1 MQQITHEK
9 RVPEPSFSEAVKF
22 WFILGWISF
31 GGTTG
36 HITIMHAFLVD
47 KKKWIST
54 TKFYHALNACMVLPG
69 PEAHQLAIY
78 IGWKLHGIKGGII
91 AGLFF
96 ILPSMCI
103 LLGLS
108 LTYAL
113 YGNTPLLTSVFNGLK
128 PAVLAIILFATWKVG
143 QKSLLTP
150 VHFFVAAMAFALS
163 YFAQISMPYILFG
176 IIIFGIAVNL
186 IFPKL
191 LIPKA
196 RKREAENHIP
206 EDLYFVNSNQSSP
219 KISAKKM
226 ARQLLVFLTLWG
238 VPFLMVSYFLMDP
251 AFWQDSSLLFTKA
264 AFLTIGGSYTV
275 IPYVANLVTHKL
287 MWLNKAQMIDGFALA
302 ETTPGPLVIVLSYV
316 GFMAG
321 YNHFGGSL
329 IMGSVGL
336 LIASYF
342 TFLPNFILIF
352 MGAPLI
358 EKTQDHKIIQSVLS
372 LITAAVV
379 GVIINLAFYLG
390 EEILFNSQ
398 AVAASNINWISVVWI
413 IISVVLLYRYKLN
426 MIYLILIS
434 LGFGVL
440 KYLFNFA

>member
-1 MQQITHEK
+1 MQQFINEK
-9 RVPEPSFSEAVKF
+9 KVSKPSFSEAVQF

-36 HITIMHAFLVD
+36 HITIMHSFLVD

-54 TKFYHALNACMVLPG
+54 RKFYHALNACMILPG

-108 LTYAL
+108 SIYAV
-113 YGNTPLLTSVFNGLK
+113 YGNTPLLASVFNGLK
-128 PAVLAIILFATWKVG
+128 PAVLAIILFATWKVS

-150 VHFFVAAMAFALS
+150 LHFFAASMAFLLS
-163 YFAQISMPYILFG
+163 YFIHISMPYILFG
-176 IIIFGIAVNL
+176 IIILGITVNL

-196 RKREAENHIP
+196 RNKENENLIH
-206 EDLYFVNSNQSSP
+206 EDVYFVNSNQSSSEISVK
-219 KISAKKM
+219 KIM
-226 ARQLLVFLTLWG
+226 LQLLVFVTLWLA
-238 VPFLMVSYFLMDP
+238 PFLYVSNFLIDP
-251 AFWQDSSLLFTKA
+251 VFWQSSSLLFTKA

-275 IPYVANLVTHKL
+275 IPYAANLVTNKL
-287 MWLNKAQMIDGFALA
+287 MWLSKAQMIDGFALA
-302 ETTPGPLVIVLSYV
+302 ETTPGPLVIVLSYI

-329 IMGSVGL
+329 IMGSIGL

-358 EKTQDHKIIQSVLS
+358 EKTQENKMIQTVLS

-379 GVIINLAFYLG
+379 GVIVNLAFYLG
-390 EEILFNSQ
+390 EEILFNGQVIS
-398 AVAASNINWISVVWI
+398 VAAINWFSLLWV

-426 MIYLILIS
+426 MVYLILIS
-434 LGFGVL
+434 LLFGVL
-440 KYLFNFA
+440 KYLLHFS